1 MYFTHENFAK
11 VLNIYNYHLHIG
23 DIVAGTIFNKEKDGY
38 LIDIGANHAAY
49 LPLGEVSL
57 NGKSQEIL
65 QINDILELFILDYN
79 EESRQLIL
87 SLRRLAYIKAWTRI
101 KQLKTEDIIV
111 QVPASGIN
119 KGGVLIEIE
128 DIQGFIPNSHL
139 SYFVQLNNLCDHFI
153 LCKLLIAE
161 EQSNKLILSN
171 RCAVLEKII
180 QNLQIGK
187 TYDSTITKIKTYGI
201 FVNIYNIPALLHVS
215 EIGINYVTDLNELF
229 TVGENLKVQIIH
241 IDIKQG
247 RLSVSR
253 RKIQSK

>member
-11 VLNIYNYHLHIG
+11 VLNIYNYRLHIG

-38 LIDIGANHAAY
+38 LIDIGANNAAY
-49 LPLGEVSL
+49 LPLEEVSL
-57 NGKSQEIL
+57 NGKSQDIL
-65 QINDILELFILDYN
+65 QVNDILELFILAYN

-87 SLRRLAYIKAWTRI
+87 SLRRLAYIKAWARI
-101 KQLKTEDIIV
+101 KQLKTEDIII
-111 QVPASGIN
+111 QVPACGIN
-119 KGGVLIEIE
+119 KGGILIEIE

-139 SYFVQLNNLCDHFI
+139 SYLVQLNNLSSNFI
-153 LCKLLIAE
+153 LCKLLVAE

-171 RCAVLEKII
+171 RCAILEKMI
-180 QNLQIGK
+180 QNLHIGK
-187 TYDSTITKIKTYGI
+187 TYDSTIIKIKTYGI
-201 FVNIYNIPALLHVS
+201 IVNIYNIPALLHVS
-215 EIGINYVTDLNELF
+215 EIGISYITDLNELF
-229 TVGENLKVQIIH
+229 TVGDNLKVQIIH

>member
-23 DIVAGTIFNKEKDGY
+23 DIVAGTIFNKERDGY
-38 LIDIGANHAAY
+38 LIDIGANNAAY

-57 NGKSQEIL
+57 NETSQDLL
-65 QINDILELFILDYN
+65 QVNDILELFILAYN
-79 EESRQLIL
+79 AESKQLIL
-87 SLRRLAYIKAWTRI
+87 SLRRLAYIKAWARI

-111 QVPASGIN
+111 QVPACSIN
-119 KGGVLIEIE
+119 KGGVIIELE
-128 DIQGFIPNSHL
+128 KIQGFIPNSHL
-139 SYFVQLNNLCDHFI
+139 SYFVPLNNLSNHSI
-153 LCKLLIAE
+153 MCKLLIAE

-171 RCAVLEKII
+171 RCAVLEKTI

-187 TYDSTITKIKTYGI
+187 TYDSIVTEIKTYGI
-201 FVNIYNIPALLHVS
+201 IVNVYNIPALLHVS
-215 EIGINYVTDLNELF
+215 EIGINYVADLNELF
-229 TVGENLKVQIIH
+229 TVGDNLKVQIIH

-253 RKIQSK
+253 RKIQAK